1 MQARLLTQA
10 LTHRSAGSD
19 NNERLEFLG
28 DGILNFVIAHELFE
42 RRPRASE
49 GELSRLRA
57 NLVNK
62 PSLAELARGLGL
74 GETVRLG
81 GGEQKSGGQRRDSIL
96 ADALEALL
104 GAIYL
109 DGGFE
114 RTREVIRRLY
124 AERLHS
130 LPDTDTLK
138 DPKTRLQEFLQARGR
153 PLPSYEVVTVTGQAH
168 DQTFTVRCDV
178 EGIGET
184 CEGHARSRRKAEQ
197 RAADA
202 MLERLGGQRP

>member
-1 MQARLLTQA
+1 MQA
-10 LTHRSAGSD
+10 LTHRSVGSD

-28 DGILNFVIAHELFE
+28 DGILNFVIAHEVFE
-42 RRPRASE
+42 RRPVASE

-62 PSLAELARGLGL
+62 PSLAALARGLGL
-74 GETVRLG
+74 GEAVRLG

-96 ADALEALL
+96 ADALEALF

-114 RTREVIRRLY
+114 CTREVIRDLY
-124 AERLHS
+124 AERLHD
-130 LPDTDTLK
+130 LPDLDALK

-153 PLPSYEVVTVTGQAH
+153 PLPTYEVVAVTGQAH
-168 DQTFTVRCDV
+168 DQTFAVRCDV
-178 EGIGET
+178 AGVAT
-184 CEGHARSRRKAEQ
+184 AAEGHARSRRKAEQ
-197 RAADA
+197 CAANA
-202 MLERLGGQRP
+202 MLEHLGGNG